1 MYHSF
6 SLSLV
11 DTIPGD
17 FIAYR
22 PPIANQYVSRQD
34 TTISYFYIAA
44 TNGDTQIAGTGS
56 ISPTSQDGD
65 LLRIRFDN
73 TLVSTSGLNVILNQD
88 ALNVDTTTTVNYTI
102 VGKYMYI
109 YIYVGKYM
117 YIYVCIV
124 NYIIFPLFTYYFSFR
139 ATKCHRLPI
148 SSRCFFISSF

>member
-11 DTIPGD
+11 DTIPGGMNA

-44 TNGDTQIAGTGS
+44 TNGDTQVAGTGS

-73 TLVSTSGLNVILNQD
+73 TLVSTSSLNVILNRGAINID
-88 ALNVDTTTTVNYTI
+88 ATTTVNYTI
-102 VGKYMYI
+102 VGKYMYMYICIYIYIYIYIYIHIYIYIYI
-109 YIYVGKYM
+109 YIYV
-117 YIYVCIV
+117 
-124 NYIIFPLFTYYFSFR
+124 
-139 ATKCHRLPI
+139 
-148 SSRCFFISSF
+148 

>member
-34 TTISYFYIAA
+34 TAISYFYIAA
-44 TNGDTQIAGTGS
+44 TNGDTEVAGTGS
-56 ISPTSQDGD
+56 LSRTTQDED
-65 LLRIRFDN
+65 LLRIRFRN
-73 TLVSTSGLNVILNQD
+73 AFVSTSGLNVILNED

-109 YIYVGKYM
+109 YIHIYIYIYM
-117 YIYVCIV
+117 YVSIYI
-124 NYIIFPLFTYYFSFR
+124 YICMYSKLYNFPSFYLLLLFQS
-139 ATKCHRLPI
+139 H
-148 SSRCFFISSF
+148 

>member
-11 DTIPGD
+11 DTIPSGMNA

-44 TNGDTQIAGTGS
+44 TNGATGVAGTGS
-56 ISPTSQDGD
+56 ISPTQQDRD
-65 LLRIRFDN
+65 LLRIRFEN
-73 TLVSTSGLNVILNQD
+73 AFVSTSGLNVILNEGFI
-88 ALNVDTTTTVNYTI
+88 NVDTTTTVNYTI

-109 YIYVGKYM
+109 YM
-117 YIYVCIV
+117 
-124 NYIIFPLFTYYFSFR
+124 
-139 ATKCHRLPI
+139 
-148 SSRCFFISSF
+148 

>member
-11 DTIPGD
+11 DTIPGGSTA

-22 PPIANQYVSRQD
+22 PPIANQYVFHQD

-44 TNGDTQIAGTGS
+44 TNGDTHVAGTGS
-56 ISPTSQDGD
+56 ISRTSQDEK

-73 TLVSTSGLNVILNQD
+73 ALVSTSGLNVILNRGGI
-88 ALNVDTTTTVNYTI
+88 NVDTTTTVNYTI

-109 YIYVGKYM
+109 YMYV
-117 YIYVCIV
+117 
-124 NYIIFPLFTYYFSFR
+124 
-139 ATKCHRLPI
+139 
-148 SSRCFFISSF
+148 